1 MPNTNASTMAQNW
14 MARLGNHQGAE
25 LHTQPTAAAAAAA
38 VRAWYSSCAS
48 WSTTH
53 RPKTIAVR
61 CKVQGSTASSLLV
74 TPVIMFWVL
83 GDFQQVHQNERW
95 RRRRRLCERCLC
107 PCLPSSST
115 DDSLAVSHRS
125 GLLSV
130 SNLLMAV
137 GCGSCREC
145 FCGWGALWWNLYV
158 FFRCEL
164 LAHRRLENFSF
175 SYQNQSKDRS
185 NRP

>member
-14 MARLGNHQGAE
+14 MARLGNHQGEE
-25 LHTQPTAAAAAAA
+25 LHTQPAAAAAAAA
-38 VRAWYSSCAS
+38 VRDWYSSCAS

-53 RPKTIAVR
+53 RPKTMAVR

-83 GDFQQVHQNERW
+83 GDFQQVHHSERC
-95 RRRRRLCERCLC
+95 RRRRRTLCERCLC
-107 PCLPSSST
+107 PCLRSSST

-130 SNLLMAV
+130 SDLLILT
-137 GCGSCREC
+137 
-145 FCGWGALWWNLYV
+145 GALWWNLYV
-158 FFRCEL
+158 FTNPHPFDASNR
-164 LAHRRLENFSF
+164 FSRDF

-185 NRP
+185 KRP